1 LYERLKLGFR
11 DKVKAKNMGAIENY
25 RIDFVKRTNEIL
37 KENFRNFKE
46 EKDREVTFLLN
57 CLLGLI
63 VAISENEK
71 IEKKVFND
79 NIDDDFLAMIPNKIG
94 FVERDRV
101 DDDLTNVNLV
111 KLNIKVGHKEDLKGK
126 NKLWLINKIRNG
138 IAHQNIEGIN
148 ENKRWI
154 GVRLWNNTNDSKKDF
169 EIIFT
174 IEELKNLAIALS
186 DKYLEENKV

>member
-1 LYERLKLGFR
+1 
-11 DKVKAKNMGAIENY
+11 MGAIKNY
-25 RIDFVKRTNEIL
+25 KIDFIKRTKEIL
-37 KENFRNFKE
+37 EENFQNFE

-63 VAISENEK
+63 VTISENEK
-71 IEKKVFND
+71 TEKKVFKD
-79 NIDDDFLAMIPNKIG
+79 NIDNDFLTMIPNKIG
-94 FVERDRV
+94 YVKRDRV
-101 DDDLTNVNLV
+101 DDDLTNVDLTELSV
-111 KLNIKVGHKEDLKGK
+111 KVGHKKNLKGK

-148 ENKRWI
+148 ENDRWI
-154 GVRLWNNTNDSKKDF
+154 GVRLWNNTSASKKDF

-186 DKYLEENKV
+186 DKYLDEENT